1 MIETAKSNNRIN
13 QLFLK
18 NCRINNKLLGRIGQA
33 VMKNDTLRL
42 LDLSDNYFDHEGLSS
57 FMPCLYDNNV
67 LGSLVLDGNALR
79 GEGFKSIRKA
89 RFLKRLNLE
98 QCDLE
103 NEEIEHVCWL
113 ISEYSQLNYLD
124 LSYNKVNLAS
134 T

>member
-1 MIETAKSNNRIN
+1 M
-13 QLFLK
+13 FLK